1 MSSQAP
7 APGWYADPTGQ
18 AAHRWWDGQQWTDHI
33 SSGGAQAAAPQVPP
47 SPPAAAQPRPPGYQ
61 KSAPSYQQP
70 APQQQYQQQSVGHTG
85 QPALFEARALMVSQ
99 KAKLIE
105 LTNEYDVT
113 DPNTGALLAR
123 VVEVGQSGLK
133 KAVRFLGNYDQFFTH
148 RLEVRDPSGA
158 VLLQMTRPAKVFK
171 SRMQIAQSDGT
182 PIGEIVQDNVFG
194 KKRFGFSV
202 GGQII
207 GGIRAENWRSW
218 DFAIEDS
225 NGAEVGRINKKWAGI
240 GRELFTTA
248 DHYQVLIHQELPY
261 PLRLMVIASAVT
273 VDTALKQDE

>member
-18 AAHRWWDGQQWTDHI
+18 AAHRWWDGQQWTDHV
-33 SSGGAQAAAPQVPP
+33 SSGGAQAAAPQAPP
-47 SPPAAAQPRPPGYQ
+47 SPPAAAPQPAPAYQ
-61 KSAPSYQQP
+61 KAAPAYQQP
-70 APQQQYQQQSVGHTG
+70 APQQQYQQPVSHTG
-85 QPALFEARALMVSQ
+85 QPALFEARTLMVSQ

-113 DPNTGALLAR
+113 DPSTGALLAR

-158 VLLQMTRPAKVFK
+158 VLMQMTRPAKVFK

-218 DFAIEDS
+218 DFAIEDG

-273 VDTALKQDE
+273 VDTALKQDD